1 VGDAECIT
9 RAFNAELGV
18 DHLVRIIGGAPEPLY
33 LPVTQQRCF
42 AEIYFRE
49 DYAASALHEL
59 AHWCLAGKKRRA
71 LEDYGYWYESQRDE
85 FQQQKFEAVE
95 TKPQAIEWMLS
106 VAAGISFRISSDN
119 FDIEK
124 LDVEP
129 FRKCVK
135 ESVLAMIKTGL
146 PVMVKVLGSCLADK
160 MPNGNANF
168 NQECY
173 YRNLPDK

>member
-1 VGDAECIT
+1 MGDAELIA

-18 DHLVRIIGGAPEPLY
+18 HHFVRIIGGAAEPLY
-33 LPVTQQRCF
+33 LPVTQHRYS

-59 AHWCLAGKKRRA
+59 AHWCLAGKTRRA
-71 LEDYGYWYESQRDE
+71 LEDYGYWYDSQRDE

-106 VAAGISFRISSDN
+106 VAAGIDFRVSSDN

-129 FRKCVK
+129 FRECVK

-146 PVMVKVLGSCLADK
+146 PVIVKVLGTCLADK

-168 NQECY
+168 DEEFY
-173 YRNLPDK
+173 YWNLPDK